1 MNKTALKSEAKHSLS
16 LLGQREVLLVLMAI
30 LLLLL
35 FVALL
40 G

>member
-1 MNKTALKSEAKHSLS
+1 MNKTALKAEAKHSLT

-30 LLLLL
+30 LVLLL
-35 FVALL
+35 FAAVL